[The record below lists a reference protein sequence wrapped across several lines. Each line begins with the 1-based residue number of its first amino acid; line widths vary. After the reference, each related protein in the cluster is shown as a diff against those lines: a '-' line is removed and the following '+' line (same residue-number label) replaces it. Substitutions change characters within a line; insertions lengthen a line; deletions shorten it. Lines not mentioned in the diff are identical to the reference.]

1 MSVDQSFREQNRTST
16 ERIRLL
22 VAHLSDEQL
31 LQPVGA
37 HWTIAT
43 TLIHIAFWDRR
54 VLDILNRS
62 EQEGTLITPT
72 IDVVVNDFALPF
84 WAAILPRTAAQ
95 LAIDAAATLDARLEA
110 CHPALLADLY
120 ARNERWVNRAIHRGQ
135 HLDEIDRVLSAAR

>member
-16 ERIRLL
+16 ERIRTL

-31 LQPVGA
+31 QQPVGA
-37 HWTIAT
+37 HWTVAT

-54 VLDILNRS
+54 VLDILERS

-84 WAAILPRTAAQ
+84 WAAIPPRAAAQ
-95 LAIDAAATLDARLEA
+95 IALDMAGTLDARLES
-110 CHPALLADLY
+110 CSPSLLADLY
-120 ARNERWVNRAIHRGQ
+120 ARNERWVNRSLHRGQ
-135 HLDEIDRVLSAAR
+135 HLDEIEALFR